1 MLEVILMRKN
11 VLFKLVFRGVETLLA
26 IVSSIIPFFIYN
38 IASDGGNRSPFLFFT
53 NYSVWLALVAI
64 CLSCVF
70 SLLIYLKKK
79 ENTPSWVEGV
89 RQAAFIMV
97 FATFVISAFVLP
109 DKIWTAGYWNFASIF
124 KHFLLPIFFMFDVIA
139 LSEKHSVKVFYPLT
153 SVVIPLLYWF
163 VVILRFMLARGGN
176 PLPEAK
182 WDYYYPYG
190 FTNID
195 NGHSLGGL
203 IGLLAGILVGLLIV
217 GYALY
222 FFDKF
227 EDGKLQLKK

>member
-1 MLEVILMRKN
+1 MRKN
-11 VLFKLVFRGVETLLA
+11 HLFKLCFHGVELVLA
-26 IVSSIIPFFIYN
+26 IFSSIIPFYVFN
-38 IASDGGNRSPFLFFT
+38 IASDGGNRPPILFFT
-53 NYSVWLALVAI
+53 NWSVWLVCVAVL
-64 CLSCVF
+64 LSFIF
-70 SLLIYLKKK
+70 SLLIFLKKR

-89 RQAAFIMV
+89 RQAAFIMI

-109 DKIWTAGYWNFASIF
+109 DKIWSAGYWTFASIF

-153 SVVIPLLYWF
+153 SVIAPLIYWIIVI
-163 VVILRFMLARGGN
+163 VRFMVARGGN
-176 PLPEAK
+176 PLEAVK

-203 IGLLAGILVGLLIV
+203 IGLLGGILVGLLIV

-227 EDGKLQLKK
+227 EDGKLQIKK